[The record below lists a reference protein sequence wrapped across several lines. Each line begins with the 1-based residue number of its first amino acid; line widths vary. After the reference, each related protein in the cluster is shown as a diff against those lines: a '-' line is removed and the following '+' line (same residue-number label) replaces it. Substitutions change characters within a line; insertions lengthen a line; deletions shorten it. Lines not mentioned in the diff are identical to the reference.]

1 MNTSDKVAI
10 LADSAKYDASCS
22 TSGSSRQNSPGG
34 IGNAKACGI
43 CHSWTPDGRCVALL
57 KVLLS
62 NACAWDCAYCVN
74 RRSNDIPRA
83 GFEPEELVRL
93 IMDFYKRNYLEG
105 ALLSSGVLGC
115 PEATMER
122 LIAVARTLRV
132 RERFNGYLHLKAIPG
147 ASDELVMEAARWAD
161 RVSVNI
167 ELPSA
172 ASLAS
177 IAPDKSPAAIFGPMR
192 TLARA
197 SGFEP
202 RRLLQPP
209 ALPQAAA
216 HFDPQ
221 QPPQASDAS
230 MVQQPQDNS
239 SFKTTSRQT
248 VSGLPGTNKTGSDR
262 TAANRLMLT
271 RSNPRQDDTKLPSR
285 PDSPWPAMDLAL
297 PAVAEPRPLYDS
309 TGSGSTTANPSSSPS
324 AASGRS
330 GSRSSLP
337 SVMEARKNRTR
348 NPEAAILPA
357 GQTTQMVIGASPE
370 SDLDILTLAENLYLA
385 YDVRR
390 VYYSAF
396 IPVSGDTRVPALPR
410 PPLLREHRLYQAD
423 WLFRFYGFSADEII
437 DPGRPNLDDRL
448 DPKCAWALRN
458 LHRFPIDLDK
468 ADYLEI
474 LRVPG
479 IGPKSA
485 SRILRA
491 RRQNR
496 LKPQMLASLGVV
508 MKRARWFVSCS
519 GLMADALPGDP
530 RAAFALNEGALRRL
544 LSDGASRQLNPL
556 QLELGLDRG
565 LDQELDPGRI
575 TG

>member
-1 MNTSDKVAI
+1 MNTSDKVAL

-22 TSGSSRQNSPGG
+22 TSGSARQNSPGG
-34 IGNAKACGI
+34 IGNAAVAGI

-74 RRSNDIPRA
+74 RRSNDLPRA

-105 ALLSSGVLGC
+105 ALLSSGVSGC
-115 PEATMER
+115 PDTTMER
-122 LIAVARTLRV
+122 LISVAKTLRV
-132 RERFNGYLHLKAIPG
+132 REHFNGYLHLKAIPG
-147 ASDELVMEAARWAD
+147 ASDDLVMEAARWAD

-177 IAPDKSPAAIFGPMR
+177 IAPDKTPAAIFRPMR

-202 RRLLQPP
+202 RRLLQPQSSPQALALLTPPSSPSSGPQPPAPQLSTPQLP
-209 ALPQAAA
+209 AL
-216 HFDPQ
+216 
-221 QPPQASDAS
+221 
-230 MVQQPQDNS
+230 
-239 SFKTTSRQT
+239 
-248 VSGLPGTNKTGSDR
+248 
-262 TAANRLMLT
+262 
-271 RSNPRQDDTKLPSR
+271 
-285 PDSPWPAMDLAL
+285 L
-297 PAVAEPRPLYDS
+297 PAPLAQAYPGMDVSLPTAAEPRPLYES
-309 TGSGSTTANPSSSPS
+309 SAPATPNNENPVSAHPS
-324 AASGRS
+324 ATP
-330 GSRSSLP
+330 RSSLP
-337 SVMEARKNRTR
+337 SVMEARKNRSR

-396 IPVSGDTRVPALPR
+396 IPVSGDARVPALPR

-448 DPKCAWALRN
+448 DPKSAWALRN
-458 LHRFPIDLDK
+458 LHLFPIDLDK

-479 IGPKSA
+479 IGPRSA

-491 RRQNR
+491 RRQAR
-496 LKPQMLASLGVV
+496 LKPRMLASLGVV

-519 GLMADALPGDP
+519 GVLPDALPGVS
-530 RAAFALNEGALRRL
+530 RSAFTFNEGALRSL
-544 LSDGASRQLNPL
+544 LSDDASRQLNPL
-556 QLELGLDRG
+556 QLELGLEAG
-565 LDQELDPGRI
+565 
-575 TG
+575 

>member
-1 MNTSDKVAI
+1 MTTSDKVAI

-22 TSGSSRQNSPGG
+22 TSGSARPNRPGG
-34 IGNAKACGI
+34 IGNAAVAGI

-74 RRSNDIPRA
+74 RRSNDVPRA
-83 GFEPEELVRL
+83 GFEPEELVSL

-105 ALLSSGVLGC
+105 ALLSSGVSGC
-115 PEATMER
+115 PDTTMER
-122 LIAVARTLRV
+122 LIAVAKTLRV

-177 IAPDKSPAAIFGPMR
+177 IAPDKSPASIFGPMR

-202 RRLLQPP
+202 RRLL
-209 ALPQAAA
+209 
-216 HFDPQ
+216 
-221 QPPQASDAS
+221 PPQEPSQAPAPSRLSASSRPSAPCDS
-230 MVQQPQDNS
+230 PR
-239 SFKTTSRQT
+239 TSAP
-248 VSGLPGTNKTGSDR
+248 S
-262 TAANRLMLT
+262 RL
-271 RSNPRQDDTKLPSR
+271 SAPSR
-285 PDSPWPAMDLAL
+285 PSAPCESSRPAGKVSERLDLLGRSAL
-297 PAVAEPRPLYDS
+297 PPISSAQAYPTMAMATPTVAEPRPLYD
-309 TGSGSTTANPSSSPS
+309 TPGSEPITAARASSPS
-324 AASGRS
+324 R
-330 GSRSSLP
+330 LP
-337 SVMEARKNRTR
+337 SVFEARKNRSR

-437 DPGRPNLDDRL
+437 EPGRPNLDDRL

-458 LHRFPIDLDK
+458 LHLFPVDLNK

-496 LKPQMLASLGVV
+496 LKPQMLAGLGVV

-519 GLMADALPGDP
+519 GILPDALPGTS
-530 RAAFALNEGALRRL
+530 RSAWAFNEGALRAL
-544 LSDGASRQLNPL
+544 LSDSASQKLNPL
-556 QLELGLDRG
+556 QLDLGLEAG
-565 LDQELDPGRI
+565 
-575 TG
+575 

>member
-115 PEATMER
+115 PDATMER
-122 LIAVARTLRV
+122 LIAVAKMLRV

-177 IAPDKSPAAIFGPMR
+177 IAPDKSPAAIFQPMR

-202 RRLLQPP
+202 RRLLQPQSTSP
-209 ALPQAAA
+209 TSGQSTLQLPESPMAR
-216 HFDPQ
+216 PQ
-221 QPPQASDAS
+221 PFA
-230 MVQQPQDNS
+230 
-239 SFKTTSRQT
+239 
-248 VSGLPGTNKTGSDR
+248 
-262 TAANRLMLT
+262 TA
-271 RSNPRQDDTKLPSR
+271 QSR
-285 PDSPWPAMDLAL
+285 PDRTEPNPSWPAMDLAL

-309 TGSGSTTANPSSSPS
+309 PGSGSTTVNPSSSTS
-324 AASGRS
+324 TASGRS

-396 IPVSGDTRVPALPR
+396 IPVCGDTRVPALPR

-458 LHRFPIDLDK
+458 LHRFPIDLNK

-519 GLMADALPGDP
+519 GVMADVFPGDP

-544 LSDGASRQLNPL
+544 LSDGASRQLNPR
-556 QLELGLDRG
+556 QLELGLEMDQG
-565 LDQELDPGRI
+565 LEAG
-575 TG
+575 